1 MASKKQT
8 KLNPLTIAIV
18 LILVIAVLLILY
30 SLFEK
35 PKDTSGISNT
45 DNIGNQLEKM
55 DTIQVN
61 TPLPNQLVSNPVII
75 EGKARGYWFFEGDA
89 PVLIKDSM
97 GNIIGQGIVRAKGNW
112 MTVQFV
118 NFQAQ
123 VNITQPQSFEGE
135 IILLKDNP
143 SGLPE
148 NDDQLIIPV
157 KFKL

>member
-1 MASKKQT
+1 MLKNKKQT
-8 KLNPLTIAIV
+8 KLNPVIIVIV
-18 LILVIAVLLILY
+18 LILVIAILLILY
-30 SLFEK
+30 GLFEK
-35 PKDTSGISNT
+35 PKEINT
-45 DNIGNQLEKM
+45 ENIG
-55 DTIQVN
+55 
-61 TPLPNQLVSNPVII
+61 NQLVSNPVII

-89 PVLIKDSM
+89 PVIIKDSM
-97 GNIIGQGIVRAKGNW
+97 GNVIGQGIAQAKGNW

-135 IILLKDNP
+135 IILKKDNP

-157 KFKL
+157 KFK